1 MRNRAPPSS
10 KTAGSYRP
18 TSLRNASGAWRCQGI
33 RSVARLSG
41 DDLCLQAVELLLRDR
56 ALLAEVVELV
66 QLVDGGAAGHVLDV
80 ALAGLLQVGLVL
92 DRALAHALAADDQV
106 DQRGQERDDDEE
118 EDPHRLPPAG
128 DLVIPEQV
136 DHDRDQDPDP
146 DHEEED
152 LEDRKHGVAQAVIG
166 EGDGHGPTLTARLD
180 L

>member
-18 TSLRNASGAWRCQGI
+18 TSLRNASGAPGMAMAGYSERC
-33 RSVARLSG
+33 RLSG

-66 QLVDGGAAGHVLDV
+66 QLVDGRAAGHVLDV

-106 DQRGQERDDDEE
+106 DQRGQERDD
-118 EDPHRLPPAG
+118 
-128 DLVIPEQV
+128 
-136 DHDRDQDPDP
+136 
-146 DHEEED
+146 
-152 LEDRKHGVAQAVIG
+152 
-166 EGDGHGPTLTARLD
+166 
-180 L
+180 